1 MFPYKA
7 VHVWVRK
14 YMTHPGLNVSKTHR
28 PSLQGKDLRYRNVVI
43 PSGDW
48 SGSSLITSVFKHYV
62 LHRNKK
68 KKKNCSCEKVV
79 HLALS
84 WLGGFE
90 IWPTPEGFHSN
101 SQSNDQGWT
110 NRSCIV
116 Q

>member
-14 YMTHPGLNVSKTHR
+14 YMTHPGLNVSKTQR

-68 KKKNCSCEKVV
+68 KKKKLFLREGSSPCSLVAGRIRN
-79 HLALS
+79 LANPR
-84 WLGGFE
+84 G
-90 IWPTPEGFHSN
+90 I
-101 SQSNDQGWT
+101 SQQ
-110 NRSCIV
+110 
-116 Q
+116 QPK